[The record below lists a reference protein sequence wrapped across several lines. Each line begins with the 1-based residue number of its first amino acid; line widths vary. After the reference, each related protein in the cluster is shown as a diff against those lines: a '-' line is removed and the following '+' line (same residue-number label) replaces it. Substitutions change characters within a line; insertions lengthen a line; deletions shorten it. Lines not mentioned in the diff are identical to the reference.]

1 MLTVDNTAAIN
12 NLQSNVPSIAI
23 TTQGQY
29 YMHAKLIIVD
39 QRLAFVGSQNFTRE
53 SLNYN
58 REVGILIK
66 NANVVKTL
74 TTTFM
79 ADWKGAQPSQAVPV
93 SVPNAQ

>member
-1 MLTVDNTAAIN
+1 
-12 NLQSNVPSIAI
+12 
-23 TTQGQY
+23 
-29 YMHAKLIIVD
+29 MHAKLIIVD

-74 TTTFM
+74 TMTFM
-79 ADWKGAQPSQAVPV
+79 ADWAGTQAPQAAATST